1 MTEVPTHH
9 SRARALGV
17 AALTALALAACGDV
31 PTETTQLEPAT
42 AAESAAAAGEG
53 FEVIQTPS
61 GAPIVAGQVIVKFKG
76 GDVPAQAQARFGERL
91 SHLTLGARL
100 LKVAPGHELD
110 MVDELRGMPSVEY
123 AEPDYVQ
130 TLYAAPN
137 DTYFGYKWGLHN
149 DGTINTSTGDLV
161 TNTGA
166 VDADIDW
173 LEAYEHLAGASFQ
186 TVRIAILDTG
196 IRQDHE
202 DLAAKV
208 VGQYDFFDNDGDA
221 TDDNGHGSHTAGIAA
236 AIGNN
241 GTGVTGVAWHDQ
253 ANLLVAKIC
262 GQINPFSYGCPSS
275 GTANA
280 ITWAA
285 DNGARVINLSIGG
298 SSGSSAQQ
306 DALAYALTKETLAF
320 CSSGNDNSVVSY
332 PAAFPECVAVGATD
346 WSDNRA
352 SYSNYGP
359 EVELAAPGGD
369 DEDPNGYSYILSAY
383 HDSPASYA
391 FMAGTSMA
399 APMATGLGGLLAS
412 LGVSTASEMRSLMAS
427 TSDDLGPSGR
437 DNEFGHGRINAYAA
451 VLAVGGGGGDP
462 EPGNSAPSASFTYSC
477 NDLGCSFD
485 GSGSSDPDG
494 DALSYSW
501 TFGDGGTAS
510 GATVSHTYAAG
521 GTYTVTLTVSDGQ
534 ASDSQSQSVTVTEPA
549 SGGITLTT
557 VGGKVRGVHTID
569 LSWDGATSS
578 NVDIVRN
585 GSVVATTA
593 NDGAHTDSTGNKGG
607 GVSYT
612 YQVCEAG
619 TSTCSNQSTVN
630 Y

>member
-1 MTEVPTHH
+1 MTEAPTHY

-17 AALTALALAACGDV
+17 AALATLVLAACGET
-31 PTETTQLEPAT
+31 PTEGPQLAPD
-42 AAESAAAAGEG
+42 AAAASTGDA
-53 FEVIQTPS
+53 FDVIETAEA
-61 GAPIVAGQVIVKFKG
+61 GTIVAGQVLVKFRG
-76 GDVPAQAQARFGERL
+76 GEPPAHVQARLGERL
-91 SHLTLGARL
+91 SHLTLGVKL
-100 LKVAPGHELD
+100 LKVAPGRELD
-110 MVDELRGMPSVEY
+110 MVGELRGMPSVEY
-123 AEPDYVQ
+123 AEPDYV
-130 TLYAAPN
+130 LSLNAAPN
-137 DTYFGYKWGLHN
+137 DSYFGYKWGLHN
-149 DGTINTSTGDLV
+149 DGTLNNSTGAFV
-161 TNTGA
+161 ANTGA

-202 DLAAKV
+202 DLASKV

-221 TDDNGHGSHTAGIAA
+221 ADDNGHGSHTAGIAA

-241 GTGVTGVAWHDQ
+241 GKGITGVAWHNQ
-253 ANLLVAKIC
+253 AQLLVGKIC
-262 GQINPFSYGCPSS
+262 GQINPFQYGCPSS

-298 SSGSSAQQ
+298 ASGSSAQQ

-332 PAAFPECVAVGATD
+332 PGAFPECVAVGATD

-359 EVELAAPGGD
+359 EVELSAPGGD
-369 DEDPNGYSYILSAY
+369 DENANGYSYILSAY
-383 HDSPASYA
+383 HDSPTSYS

-412 LGVSTASEMRSLMAS
+412 LGVATASELRSLMAS
-427 TSDDLGPSGR
+427 TADDLGPNGR

-451 VLAVGGGGGDP
+451 VLAVSGGGDP
-462 EPGNSAPSASFTYSC
+462 PPANSAPTASFTYSC
-477 NDLGCSFD
+477 SDLACSFN
-485 GSGSSDPDG
+485 GSASSDPDG
-494 DALSYSW
+494 DAISYSW

-510 GATVSHTYAAG
+510 GATASHTYAAG
-521 GTYTVTLTVSDGQ
+521 GTYTATLTVSDG
-534 ASDSQSQSVTVTEPA
+534 SLNDSQSQSVTVTEPA
-549 SGGITLTT
+549 SGGITLSAS
-557 VGGKVRGVHTID
+557 GYKVKGAHTAD
-569 LSWDGATSS
+569 LSWNGASS
-578 NVDIVRN
+578 TNVDVYRN
-585 GSVVATTA
+585 GSIVATTA
-593 NDGAHTDSTGNKGG
+593 NDGAYTDSTGNKGG
-607 GVSYT
+607 NISYT

-619 TSTCSNQSTVN
+619 TSTCSNQTTVAF
-630 Y
+630 